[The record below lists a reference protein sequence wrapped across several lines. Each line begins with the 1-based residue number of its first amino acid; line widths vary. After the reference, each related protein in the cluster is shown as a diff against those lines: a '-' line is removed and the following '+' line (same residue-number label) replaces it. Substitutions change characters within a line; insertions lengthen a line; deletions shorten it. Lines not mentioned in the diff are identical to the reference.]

1 MNYGQHMVCVGPMN
15 KLNKLIQFFFFLV
28 DNLFWEL
35 NIVQQAKMFLALVD
49 LYRLIY
55 NQIEICVREQK
66 KRKQDALR
74 HC

>member
-1 MNYGQHMVCVGPMN
+1 M
-15 KLNKLIQFFFFLV
+15 IFFFLT

-35 NIVQQAKMFLALVD
+35 NIVQQAKMFLALID
-49 LYRLIY
+49 LYRPIC
-55 NQIEICVREQK
+55 NQIEICIREQK